1 MMLVRSF
8 MGRGAGICCVG
19 VVELRMRR
27 PTLCSKEPAV
37 VATIAASVI
46 VVQFNISSF
55 AKVLILNL
63 YINHRAFPLNS
74 VEEIFFVK

>member
-37 VATIAASVI
+37 VAAIATSVI
-46 VVQFNISSF
+46 VVQFNISSL

-63 YINHRAFPLNS
+63 YQRTGHFP
-74 VEEIFFVK
+74 